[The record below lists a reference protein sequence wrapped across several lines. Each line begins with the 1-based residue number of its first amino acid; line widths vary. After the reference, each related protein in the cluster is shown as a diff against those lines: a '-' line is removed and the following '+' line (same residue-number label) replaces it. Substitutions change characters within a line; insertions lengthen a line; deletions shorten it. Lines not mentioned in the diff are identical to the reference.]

1 MGKRFAAILISL
13 LTGAGVVFAD
23 GGMFFRRA
31 TPKYADVYQPTQK
44 VYIRWD
50 GSQEKLLIQTKYEGP
65 AEEMVWI
72 VPVPSEPAVETG
84 DEDTFETLSDETSW
98 PDITHTR
105 FSGSSAQSFG
115 PHRPAGQVSFGGGS
129 TPVVQWRRRIG
140 DYDVVLLRPVNGED
154 VVAWLNANEF
164 AIPEAIHPI
173 LEDYIA
179 DGWWMVASRIHP
191 DALSDITRE
200 KLANGTLHPLEM
212 TFQSSSC
219 VYPMRLTSMAA
230 GPVEELIYIE
240 GPTHYEPLTLSEGD
254 WQIDIFGGPIRQVPQ
269 HDYRSDI
276 ELAIEVREG
285 RTQTKVEPRLTKLRR
300 VFRPEEMTQ
309 DLVFTELDSS
319 KWLES
324 NDPLLIGQAATQYGR
339 SRDPNGILC
348 LVKALSSGILE
359 EVRPAPGDYQSGWLS
374 PSTRILSYNSFYHW
388 DAYRVINRGETPERI
403 SPIAD
408 HVFSC
413 IWALGEIAV
422 ENNVSGELEDM
433 LLQCAL
439 HDNQLVRMEA
449 YIALTKLRS
458 ERLGP
463 ILTDRLAWIPDHG
476 PSSESQ
482 GYSNA
487 RILASE
493 MDIVVDWI
501 SQFGT
506 AAQKEA
512 LSNAM
517 ARPLTTLQYPGGFA
531 NLDPQW
537 STPGSDWFEWV
548 IRSGASTRDARL
560 LAPLGTIQ
568 ARFERDGQNHPAL
581 RFIQRAEAAC
591 GSTDAAETLR
601 NQIVMNETAT
611 LAAGRGPV
619 PEDIASL
626 DSFYAPVSD
635 PTVGTSLRVQTIQK
649 RWVRYHLYPMP
660 SEAGD
665 RVLRSALSMEGIGDW
680 YALYLLAGIKHPQGD
695 DMEKLMQIWDK
706 GDPLLRVTAVDVLYA
721 WGDSQTLL
729 ALHGKAESA
738 EVQSEIVWAL
748 TDMGA
753 AQAVRL
759 VEQQVQDSW
768 NTDWLNCG
776 RAFLVRTWE
785 DSGVGDPNFTQA
797 VRTAEA
803 IQTYF
808 QPQGEDLDAERL
820 VALKRLCDDSTIH
833 PGLRVALLATNYD
846 AWDLKT
852 ADYSETDWG
861 RPLLRK
867 AVRELLEAHP
877 RSPVVNTLATP
888 LTGFF
893 PFTVDVPV
901 VVEACGDSDSDEFRR
916 TLLIDLFAAGNVYN
930 LPVIEGLL
938 REVWPRRYVETEGQ
952 SILFREPG
960 DLAASLD
967 YYCEYAQ
974 QFTGRR
980 GSATYGYRP
989 TESMLQSLAQDGSLP
1004 AGYRAFLL
1012 AYWPT
1017 APNYVPMGFVESL
1030 LQSDMPDFIKEALTR
1045 RLALDWPQV

>member
-1 MGKRFAAILISL
+1 MGKRFVVVLIGL
-13 LTGAGVVFAD
+13 LTGAGLVFAD

-31 TPKYADVYQPTQK
+31 TPKHADVYQPTQK

-72 VPVPSEPAVETG
+72 VPVPSEPTVQTG
-84 DEDTFETLSDETSW
+84 DEDVFETLSDETSW

-115 PHRPAGQVSFGGGS
+115 PRWPAGQVSFGGGS
-129 TPVVQWRRRIG
+129 TPVVEWRRRIG
-140 DYDVVLLRPVNGED
+140 DYDVVLLRPVGGED
-154 VVAWLNANEF
+154 VVAWLNTNDF
-164 AIPEAIHPI
+164 AIPEAIDPV

-179 DGWWMVASRIHP
+179 NGWWMVASRIHP

-200 KLANGTLHPLEM
+200 KLAKGTLHPLEM
-212 TFQSSSC
+212 TFQSSAC

-240 GPTHYEPLTLSEGD
+240 GPAHYEPLTLAEGD

-285 RTQTKVEPRLTKLRR
+285 RTQTKIKPRLTKLRKI
-300 VFRPEEMTQ
+300 FQPAEMTQ
-309 DLVFTELDSS
+309 DLIFTRLDYS
-319 KWLES
+319 KWLAS

-339 SRDPNGILC
+339 NRDPNGIPC
-348 LVKALSSGILE
+348 LLKALSSGVLKGL
-359 EVRPAPGDYQSGWLS
+359 RGDSG
-374 PSTRILSYNSFYHW
+374 
-388 DAYRVINRGETPERI
+388 AYRVTHLPDGSERLV
-403 SPIAD
+403 PVVD
-408 HVFSC
+408 HVYSL
-413 IWALGEIAV
+413 IWALGEISVDHEIGSEA
-422 ENNVSGELEDM
+422 ENM
-433 LLQCAL
+433 LLECAC
-439 HDNQLVRMEA
+439 HDIGPVRKEA
-449 YIALTKLRS
+449 YVALTKLQS

-463 ILTDRLAWIPDHG
+463 ILMDRL
-476 PSSESQ
+476 
-482 GYSNA
+482 GYKHASGA
-487 RILASE
+487 DSE
-493 MDIVVDWI
+493 MTIAADWI
-501 SQFGT
+501 SRFGT
-506 AAQKEA
+506 LAQKEA
-512 LSNAM
+512 LCNALASAIASLQ
-517 ARPLTTLQYPGGFA
+517 ARGQHA
-531 NLDPQW
+531 NLNPQH
-537 STPGSDWFEWV
+537 SGPTSDWFEWV
-548 IRSGASTRDARL
+548 VWLAASMQDSRLVVPLQSLHGRLEANGQDAV
-560 LAPLGTIQ
+560 
-568 ARFERDGQNHPAL
+568 AL
-581 RFIQRAEAAC
+581 EFVRRAEAAC
-591 GSTDAAETLR
+591 GSADAAETLR
-601 NQIVMNETAT
+601 NQIAMNEDAS
-611 LAAGRGPV
+611 LAAGRGPAAQGM
-619 PEDIASL
+619 ASL

-635 PTVGTSLRVQTIQK
+635 PTVGTSLRVQIIRK

-665 RVLRSALSMEGIGDW
+665 TVFRSVLSTEGIGDW
-680 YALYLLAGIKHPQGD
+680 YTLYLLAGIKHPQTD
-695 DMEKLMQIWDK
+695 DMERLMQIWDK
-706 GDPLLRVTAVDVLYA
+706 GDSLLRVTAVDVLYA
-721 WGDSQTLL
+721 WGDAQTLL
-729 ALHGKAESA
+729 ALHEKAESD

-768 NTDWLNCG
+768 NTDWWNSG
-776 RAFLVRTWE
+776 RAFLVRTW
-785 DSGVGDPNFTQA
+785 DDNGVGDPNFTQA

-808 QPQGEDLDAERL
+808 QPQGEDLGEERL
-820 VALKRLCDDSTIH
+820 AALKRLCDDSTIH
-833 PGLRVALLATNYD
+833 PGLRVALLATNYSD
-846 AWDLKT
+846 VRLKT

-877 RSPVVNTLATP
+877 RSAVVNALATP

-893 PFTVDVPV
+893 PFTVDIPV
-901 VVEACGDSDSDEFRR
+901 VVDACGDSDSDEFRR
-916 TLLIDLFAAGNVYN
+916 VLLIDLLAAGNVYN

-938 REVWPRRYVETEGQ
+938 REVWPERYTQTEGQ

-967 YYCEYAQ
+967 YYCQYAEQ
-974 QFTGRR
+974 STGRR
-980 GSATYGYRP
+980 GSATSGYRP
-989 TESMLQSLAQDGSLP
+989 TASMLRSLVQDVSLP

-1017 APNYVPMGFVESL
+1017 APNYVPMEFAESL
-1030 LQSDMPDFIKEALTR
+1030 LESDMPDFIREALTR
-1045 RLALDWPQV
+1045 RLALDWPQASTSE